1 MFASPTRAFAPA
13 RCARRCASSQTPRIR
28 AGLLDAFRSP
38 KASKHVAPAAAADAT
53 TVARLERAIALTDVR
68 DGGAVKPTTTRRAI
82 MAGNW
87 KMNPKTAS
95 EAATLAALVGAAAGM
110 DGESARACEVLV
122 CPPAPFIADVARIV
136 RVRCVLCALFCVCAR
151 RVLRARICI
160 GEGDIHA
167 FFFVVQFI
175 QFDANGARMKRHLH
189 C

>member
-38 KASKHVAPAAAADAT
+38 KHVAPAAAADAT

-136 RVRCVLCALFCVCAR
+136 RVRCDVFRVFCFVCAR
-151 RVLRARICI
+151 AVCCARVY
-160 GEGDIHA
+160 
-167 FFFVVQFI
+167 V
-175 QFDANGARMKRHLH
+175 
-189 C
+189 